1 MKEDL
6 DFHDRELIALFCNP
20 GTNTMQIYISY
31 RPGKILKI
39 YIRDI
44 EKIEEYNSESLSLF
58 FVSAATLDNGELEKN
73 NSGDTLSLSGIEYN
87 TKFESI
93 YWSFKVYAKEIKY
106 EISDLNE
113 EKINKIEML
122 SHIDIRKFI
131 EE

>member
-93 YWSFKVYAKEIKY
+93 YWSFKVYATEIKY

>member
-93 YWSFKVYAKEIKY
+93 YWSVKVYAKEIKY